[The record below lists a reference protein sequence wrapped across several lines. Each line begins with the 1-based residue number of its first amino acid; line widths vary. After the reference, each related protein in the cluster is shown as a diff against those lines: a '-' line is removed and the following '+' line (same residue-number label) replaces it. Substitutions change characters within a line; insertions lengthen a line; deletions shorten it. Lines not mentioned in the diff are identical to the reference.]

1 MKTGV
6 VGGGPAG
13 LYAAL
18 LLKKAF
24 PDDRVCVFE
33 RNAPD
38 DSFGFGIVLSDET
51 LTNLRVADEPTY
63 RAIRAS
69 FAYWDDLYTHF
80 KGTVTRSTGH
90 GFSGLERLT
99 LLRILRERAL
109 ELGVEVE
116 HRREVTDLDGLRRDF
131 DLVVASDGANSAI
144 RERLA
149 AFVRPSVE
157 LRPNKF
163 VWLGSTLPLPGFT
176 YVFVENGCG
185 IWNVHSYQYK
195 PGASTIVVETTAETF
210 ERAGLADATE
220 AQTIAYLEE
229 LLKDTLAGHRLIANR
244 SVWRHFPNVRCARWH
259 HENVVLLGDAAHT
272 AHFSIGSGTKLAME
286 DAIALANAVARRR
299 GDLPGALAAYEAERR
314 EEVEKTQHA
323 ADVSLAWFEHV
334 RRVWQMDPVPFN
346 FSLLSRSKQ
355 ITWENLRLR
364 DPRLVDGVEAWFA
377 REVARQ
383 ERIAAPA
390 RPRAPMFQPLSLRGM
405 TLANRVVVSPMCQ
418 YSARDGTPGD
428 WHLMHLG
435 ARAVGGAGLIVT
447 EMTCVARDA
456 RISRGCAG
464 LYKPTHARAWRRIV
478 RFVHEH
484 SAAKICLQ
492 LGHAGRKGSTQLG
505 WEEMDRPLKRGNW
518 PLVSASP
525 IPFYPDSQVPREMS
539 RDDMDRVR
547 DAFVA
552 AARLGDACGF
562 DMLELHLAHG
572 YLLASFISPVTNRR
586 RDEYGGDLRSR
597 MRYPLEVFD
606 AVRAVWPADKPM
618 SARISATDWIE
629 DEGLT
634 GDDAVEIARLL
645 KAHGCDLIDVS
656 TGQTAPESKP
666 VYGRMYQTPFSE
678 QIRLEVG
685 MPTLAVGAITTAD
698 QVNTLLAAGRADLC
712 ALARPHLADP
722 HFTLNAAAEYGLDD
736 FPWPA
741 PYLSGKS
748 QLEAQVR
755 KARAEANARDERL
768 RALQR
773 LAEADERA
781 R

>member
-1 MKTGV
+1 M
-6 VGGGPAG
+6 
-13 LYAAL
+13 
-18 LLKKAF
+18 LKKAF
-24 PDDRVCVFE
+24 PDDTVRVFE
-33 RNAPD
+33 RNADD

-51 LTNLRVADEPTY
+51 LSNLRVADEPTY
-63 RAIRAS
+63 RAIRAN
-69 FAYWDDLYTHF
+69 FAYWDDLFTHF

-109 ELGVEVE
+109 ELGVEVHHGE
-116 HRREVTDLDGLRRDF
+116 DVTDLDAVRRDA
-131 DLVVASDGANSAI
+131 DLVVASDGANSTV
-144 RERLA
+144 RSQLA
-149 AFVRPSVE
+149 AFFRPTVD
-157 LRPNKF
+157 LRPNTF

-176 YVFVENGCG
+176 YVFEENACG
-185 IWNVHSYQYK
+185 IWNVHAYQYK
-195 PGASTIVVETTAETF
+195 PGAATIVVETTAETF
-210 ERAGLADATE
+210 ERAGLGDAGE
-220 AQTIAYLEE
+220 AETIAYLQD
-229 LLKDTLAGHRLIANR
+229 LLKDFLAGHRLIANR
-244 SVWRHFPNVRCARWH
+244 SVWRNFPNVRCKTWH
-259 HENVVLLGDAAHT
+259 HDNVVLLGDAAHT
-272 AHFSIGSGTKLAME
+272 AHYSIGSGTKLAME
-286 DAIALANAVARRR
+286 DAITVASALARQR
-299 GDLPGALAAYEAERR
+299 GDIPGALAAFEAERR

-323 ADVSLAWFEHV
+323 ADVSLGWFEHV
-334 RRVWQMDPVPFN
+334 RRVWGMDRVQFN

-355 ITWENLRLR
+355 ITYENLRLR
-364 DPRLVDGVEAWFA
+364 DPQLVSDVEAWYA
-377 REVARQ
+377 HDVAEREHLDM
-383 ERIAAPA
+383 AP
-390 RPRAPMFQPLSLRGM
+390 RPSAPMFQPLTLRGL
-405 TLANRVVVSPMCQ
+405 TIDNRVVVSPMCQ
-418 YSARDGTPGD
+418 YSAKDGTPGD
-428 WHLMHLG
+428 WHLMHIG

-447 EMTCVARDA
+447 EMTCIARDA

-464 LYKPTHARAWRRIV
+464 MYKPAHARAWRRIV

-492 LGHAGRKGSTQLG
+492 IGHAGRKGSTQLG
-505 WEEMDRPLKRGNW
+505 WEAMDRPLKRGNW

-525 IPFYPDSQVPREMS
+525 LPFYPDSQVPREMS
-539 RDDMDRVR
+539 RADMNAVR
-547 DAFVA
+547 EAFVE
-552 AARLGDACGF
+552 AARMAETCGF

-572 YLLASFISPVTNRR
+572 YLLASFVSPVTNRR
-586 RDEYGGDLRSR
+586 SDAYGGDLPSR

-606 AVRAVWPADKPM
+606 AVRAVWPAEKPM
-618 SARISATDWIE
+618 SVRISATDWIE

-666 VYGRMYQTPFSE
+666 VYGRMYQSPFSE

-722 HFTLNAAAEYGLDD
+722 NFTLNAAAEQGMED
-736 FPWPA
+736 FPWPVQ
-741 PYLSGKS
+741 YLAGKA

-755 KARAEANARDERL
+755 KAKAEAAVKEERL

-773 LAEADERA
+773 LEEAGA
-781 R
+781 

>member
-1 MKTGV
+1 MHYGSRAI
-6 VGGGPAG
+6 GGPG
-13 LYAAL
+13 LI
-18 LLKKAF
+18 F
-24 PDDRVCVFE
+24 TEMVCV
-33 RNAPD
+33 A
-38 DSFGFGIVLSDET
+38 
-51 LTNLRVADEPTY
+51 
-63 RAIRAS
+63 
-69 FAYWDDLYTHF
+69 
-80 KGTVTRSTGH
+80 K
-90 GFSGLERLT
+90 
-99 LLRILRERAL
+99 
-109 ELGVEVE
+109 
-116 HRREVTDLDGLRRDF
+116 
-131 DLVVASDGANSAI
+131 
-144 RERLA
+144 
-149 AFVRPSVE
+149 
-157 LRPNKF
+157 
-163 VWLGSTLPLPGFT
+163 
-176 YVFVENGCG
+176 
-185 IWNVHSYQYK
+185 
-195 PGASTIVVETTAETF
+195 
-210 ERAGLADATE
+210 
-220 AQTIAYLEE
+220 
-229 LLKDTLAGHRLIANR
+229 
-244 SVWRHFPNVRCARWH
+244 
-259 HENVVLLGDAAHT
+259 
-272 AHFSIGSGTKLAME
+272 
-286 DAIALANAVARRR
+286 
-299 GDLPGALAAYEAERR
+299 
-314 EEVEKTQHA
+314 
-323 ADVSLAWFEHV
+323 
-334 RRVWQMDPVPFN
+334 
-346 FSLLSRSKQ
+346 
-355 ITWENLRLR
+355 
-364 DPRLVDGVEAWFA
+364 
-377 REVARQ
+377 
-383 ERIAAPA
+383 
-390 RPRAPMFQPLSLRGM
+390 
-405 TLANRVVVSPMCQ
+405 
-418 YSARDGTPGD
+418 
-428 WHLMHLG
+428 
-435 ARAVGGAGLIVT
+435 
-447 EMTCVARDA
+447 DA
-456 RISRGCAG
+456 RITPGCAG
-464 LYKPTHARAWRRIV
+464 LYTDEQEAAWARIV
-478 RFVHEH
+478 AFCHGH
-484 SAAKICLQ
+484 SDTQICLQ

-552 AARLGDACGF
+552 AARLGDGCGF

-741 PYLSGKS
+741 PYRSGKS